1 GETGPFAGGILAK
14 RRNEVMDEGD
24 TTQSQIEGRDAP
36 AAETAASTTEA
47 AATTETADEAP
58 PPVELPAA
66 LDINELQALDP
77 TEIEKLCRD
86 FELRVYPG
94 RSRHHLI
101 LDLVRAALGR
111 KIPVTASGFF
121 DPVDSFGVLRWP
133 RLNFLPV
140 PEDVGVPRAF
150 IQKFKFRPAQKISG
164 TLRLPR
170 DREKL
175 IMLDEVKTIEGLPAE
190 EWAELKEFDNLT
202 PLYPEGRIML
212 ENSKTNSIS
221 ARAVDLLA
229 PLGRGQRGLIV
240 AAPRVGKTILLKE
253 IAKAIRVN
261 HPEIVLIILL
271 VDERPEEVTDLQR
284 EVDCDVYNSTFDE
297 NSKRHV
303 EVAEL
308 VLERAKRLVEQRKDV
323 VVLLDSITRLAR
335 GYNSLQPGKGR
346 TMSGGV
352 EAKALLKPK
361 KFFGAA
367 RNCEE
372 GGSLTILATA
382 LVDTGSKMDQVIFE
396 EFKGTGNMELHLD
409 RSLVE
414 KRLYPAIHCLQSA
427 TRREDLLYHPEEWE
441 RVQVLR
447 KAMAA
452 LPPIEAMEKLI
463 DNLNATK
470 TNAELLLS
478 GLR

>member
-1 GETGPFAGGILAK
+1 MREEIGGHRPPLQG
-14 RRNEVMDEGD
+14 MDEKE
-24 TTQSQIEGRDAP
+24 TTRNDVTAEEQSAQAADGRTGGEALNLP
-36 AAETAASTTEA
+36 ST
-47 AATTETADEAP
+47 
-58 PPVELPAA
+58 
-66 LDINELQALDP
+66 LDINDLQALP
-77 TEIEKLCRD
+77 PEKLEELCRD
-86 FELRVYPG
+86 FQLRVYPG

-111 KIPVTASGFF
+111 KIPVTTTAFF
-121 DPVDSFGVLRWP
+121 DPVADNFGVLRWP
-133 RLNFLPV
+133 RLNFLAV
-140 PEDVGVPRAF
+140 PEEVGIPRAY
-150 IQKFKFRPAQKISG
+150 IQKYDLRPAQKIRG
-164 TLRLPR
+164 TVRLPR
-170 DREKL
+170 DREKML
-175 IMLDEVKTIEGLPAE
+175 MLDEIESIEGVPVS
-190 EWAELKEFDNLT
+190 EWKAPTPFDNLT
-202 PLYPEGRIML
+202 PLFPQGRIML
-212 ENSKTNSIS
+212 ENLKTNSIS
-221 ARAVDLLA
+221 ARAVDLLT

-253 IAKAIRVN
+253 IAKAIRAN
-261 HPEIVLIILL
+261 HPEILLIILL
-271 VDERPEEVTDLQR
+271 VDERPEEVTDLER

-308 VLERAKRLVEQRKDV
+308 VLERAKRLVEKNKDV
-323 VVLLDSITRLAR
+323 VILLDSITRLAR

-372 GGSLTILATA
+372 GGSLTIIATA

-409 RSLVE
+409 RALVE
-414 KRLYPAIHCLQSA
+414 KRLYPAIHCLLSG

-441 RVQVLR
+441 RVQLLR
-447 KAMAA
+447 KEMAA

>member
-1 GETGPFAGGILAK
+1 
-14 RRNEVMDEGD
+14 MDESHS
-24 TTQSQIEGRDAP
+24 TQSEPSEAITP
-36 AAETAASTTEA
+36 AALTGTPPVEAEAATEETAG
-47 AATTETADEAP
+47 
-58 PPVELPAA
+58 PPVELPAT
-66 LDINELQALDP
+66 LDVNELQALDP
-77 TEIEKLCRD
+77 AEIERLCRD

-111 KIPVTASGFF
+111 KIPVTATGFF

-150 IQKFKFRPAQKISG
+150 IQQFKFRPAQKISG

-175 IMLDEVKTIEGLPAE
+175 IMLDEVKEIEGVPAE
-190 EWAELKEFDNLT
+190 EWVEPTKFDNLT

-441 RVQVLR
+441 RVQLLR

>member
-1 GETGPFAGGILAK
+1 MSEEEITSETPK
-14 RRNEVMDEGD
+14 VEE
-24 TTQSQIEGRDAP
+24 
-36 AAETAASTTEA
+36 AETETPRVEEAAHRA
-47 AATTETADEAP
+47 AATEEP
-58 PPVELPAA
+58 LNLPAS
-66 LDINELQALDP
+66 LEVNELQAMAP
-77 TEIEKLCRD
+77 EKLEELCRD
-86 FELRVYPG
+86 FQLRVYPG

-101 LDLVRAALGR
+101 LDVVRAALGR
-111 KIPVTASGFF
+111 KIPVTTTGFF
-121 DPVDSFGVLRWP
+121 DPVADNFGVLRWP
-133 RLNFLPV
+133 KLNFLSV
-140 PEDVGVPRAF
+140 PEDVGVPRAM
-150 IQKFKFRPAQKISG
+150 IQQFKLQPAQKIRG

-170 DREKL
+170 DREKM
-175 IMLDEVKTIEGLPAE
+175 IMLDEIEAIEGVPIAE
-190 EWAELKEFDNLT
+190 WKAPTAFDNLT
-202 PLYPEGRIML
+202 PLFPEGRIML

-221 ARAVDLLA
+221 ARAVDLLT

-253 IAKAIRVN
+253 IAKAIRAN
-261 HPEIVLIILL
+261 HSEILLIILL

-308 VLERAKRLVEQRKDV
+308 VLERAKRLVEQNKDV
-323 VVLLDSITRLAR
+323 VILLDSITRLAR

-372 GGSLTILATA
+372 GGSLTIIATA

-409 RSLVE
+409 RALVE
-414 KRLYPAIHCLQSA
+414 KRLYPAIHCLMSA

-441 RVQVLR
+441 RVQLLR

>member
-1 GETGPFAGGILAK
+1 MNENETTP
-14 RRNEVMDEGD
+14 
-24 TTQSQIEGRDAP
+24 
-36 AAETAASTTEA
+36 ETPRVEA
-47 AATTETADEAP
+47 VEAP
-58 PPVELPAA
+58 PPGAVDTAGVKEETSLNLPGS
-66 LDINELQALDP
+66 LDVNELQALP
-77 TEIEKLCRD
+77 PEALEKLCRD
-86 FELRVYPG
+86 FQLRVYPS

-101 LDLVRAALGR
+101 LDLIRAALGR
-111 KIPVTASGFF
+111 TIPVMTTGFF
-121 DPVDSFGVLRWP
+121 DPVTDAFGVLRWP
-133 RLNFLPV
+133 RINFLSV
-140 PEDVGVPRAF
+140 PEDVGVPRAM
-150 IQKFKFRPAQKISG
+150 IQQFDLRPAQKIRG

-175 IMLDEVKTIEGLPAE
+175 IMLDEIESIEGIPVAE
-190 EWAELKEFDNLT
+190 WKQPTAFDNLT
-202 PLYPEGRIML
+202 PLFPEGRIML

-221 ARAVDLLA
+221 ARAVDLLS

-308 VLERAKRLVEQRKDV
+308 VLERAKRLVEQNKDV
-323 VVLLDSITRLAR
+323 VILLDSITRLAR

-372 GGSLTILATA
+372 GGSLTIIATA

-409 RSLVE
+409 RALVE
-414 KRLYPAIHCLQSA
+414 KRLYPAIHCLQSG

-441 RVQVLR
+441 RVQLLR

>member
-1 GETGPFAGGILAK
+1 
-14 RRNEVMDEGD
+14 
-24 TTQSQIEGRDAP
+24 
-36 AAETAASTTEA
+36 
-47 AATTETADEAP
+47 
-58 PPVELPAA
+58 
-66 LDINELQALDP
+66 
-77 TEIEKLCRD
+77 
-86 FELRVYPG
+86 
-94 RSRHHLI
+94 
-101 LDLVRAALGR
+101 
-111 KIPVTASGFF
+111 
-121 DPVDSFGVLRWP
+121 VLRWP

-140 PEDVGVPRAF
+140 PEDVGVPRALT
-150 IQKFKFRPAQKISG
+150 QKFHFRLGQKIKG

-170 DREKL
+170 DREKFL
-175 IMLDEVKTIEGLPAE
+175 MLDEVTAIEGMPPE
-190 EWAELKEFDNLT
+190 QWTEPTPFDNLT
-202 PLYPEGRIML
+202 PLFPDGRIML
-212 ENSKTNSIS
+212 ENSTTNSIS
-221 ARAVDLLA
+221 ARAVDLLT

-284 EVDCDVYNSTFDE
+284 EVDCAVYNSTFDE
-297 NSKRHV
+297 NSRRHV
-303 EVAEL
+303 EVAEV
-308 VLERAKRLVEQRKDV
+308 VLERAKRLVEMKKDV

-352 EAKALLKPK
+352 ESKALLKPK
-361 KFFGAA
+361 RFFGAA

-441 RVQVLR
+441 RVKVLR

-463 DNLNATK
+463 ENLQATK
-470 TNAELLLS
+470 TNAELLLC

>member
-1 GETGPFAGGILAK
+1 M
-14 RRNEVMDEGD
+14 N
-24 TTQSQIEGRDAP
+24 AP
-36 AAETAASTTEA
+36 PAESPVPV
-47 AATTETADEAP
+47 EAP
-58 PPVELPAA
+58 VNIPAA
-66 LDINELQALDP
+66 LDLNELQALAP
-77 TEIEKLCRD
+77 AEIEKLCRD
-86 FELRVYPG
+86 FELRVHPG
-94 RSRHHLI
+94 RTRHHQI
-101 LDLVRAALGR
+101 LDILRTALGLGVS
-111 KIPVTASGFF
+111 VTAEGFF
-121 DPVDSFGVLRWP
+121 DQAADSFAVLRWP
-133 RLNFLPV
+133 KLNFLPV
-140 PEDVGVPRAF
+140 PEDVGVPRALT
-150 IQKFKFRPAQKISG
+150 QKFQFRPGQKIKG

-170 DREKL
+170 DREKFL
-175 IMLDEVKTIEGLPAE
+175 MLDEVTAIEGVSPE
-190 EWAELKEFDNLT
+190 QWTQPTPFDNLT
-202 PLYPEGRIML
+202 PLFPEGRIML
-212 ENSKTNSIS
+212 ENSTTNSIS
-221 ARAVDLLA
+221 ARAVDLLT

-261 HPEIVLIILL
+261 HPEIVLVMLL

-284 EVDCDVYNSTFDE
+284 EVDCHIYNSTFDE
-297 NSKRHV
+297 NSRRHV
-303 EVAEL
+303 EVAEV
-308 VLERAKRLVEQRKDV
+308 VLERAKRLVEMKKDV

-352 EAKALLKPK
+352 ESKALLKPK
-361 KFFGAA
+361 RFFGAA

-382 LVDTGSKMDQVIFE
+382 LIDTGSKMDQVIFE

-414 KRLYPAIHCLQSA
+414 KRLYPAIHCLQSG

-441 RVQVLR
+441 RVKVLR

-452 LPPIEAMEKLI
+452 LPPIEAMERLI
-463 DNLNATK
+463 ENLQATK

-478 GLR
+478 GLK

>member
-1 GETGPFAGGILAK
+1 MSEKDSRPKTARAQEPADESAGEPRLG
-14 RRNEVMDEGD
+14 
-24 TTQSQIEGRDAP
+24 
-36 AAETAASTTEA
+36 
-47 AATTETADEAP
+47 AATGATEKVAA
-58 PPVELPAA
+58 LPAS
-66 LDINELQALDP
+66 LDLNEIQALP
-77 TEIEKLCRD
+77 PEEVEKLCQD
-86 FELRVYPG
+86 FQLRVYPG

-111 KIPVTASGFF
+111 EIPVTTTGFF
-121 DPVDSFGVLRWP
+121 DPVAETFGVLRWP

-140 PEDVGVPRAF
+140 PEDVGVPRAY
-150 IQKFKFRPAQKISG
+150 IQQFNLRPAQKIRG

-175 IMLDEVKTIEGLPAE
+175 IMLDQVLEIEGIPAP
-190 EWAELKEFDNLT
+190 EWAAPTPFDNLT

-221 ARAVDLLA
+221 ARAVDLLT

-261 HPEIVLIILL
+261 HPEILLIILL

-323 VVLLDSITRLAR
+323 VILLDSITRLAR

-409 RSLVE
+409 RALVE

-441 RVQVLR
+441 RVQLLR

-478 GLR
+478 GLK

>member
-1 GETGPFAGGILAK
+1 
-14 RRNEVMDEGD
+14 MDED
-24 TTQSQIEGRDAP
+24 SSTQTEQDP
-36 AAETAASTTEA
+36 ATGTERAGSTPATERQSA
-47 AATTETADEAP
+47 VAI
-58 PPVELPAA
+58 PANIPLA
-66 LDINELQALDP
+66 LDLNELQALGP
-77 TEIEKLCRD
+77 AEVEQLCRD
-86 FELRVYPG
+86 LEVRVHPG
-94 RSRHHLI
+94 RTRHHQI
-101 LDLVRAALGR
+101 LDLVRAALGLGIR
-111 KIPVTASGFF
+111 VTAEGFF
-121 DPVDSFGVLRWP
+121 DQVADSFGVVRWP

-140 PEDVGVPRAF
+140 PEDVGVPRALK
-150 IQKFKFRPAQKISG
+150 QKFSFRPGQKVRG

-175 IMLDEVKTIEGLPAE
+175 LMLDEVTAIEDLPPE
-190 EWAELKEFDNLT
+190 QWTEPTPFDNLT
-202 PLYPEGRIML
+202 PLFPDGRIML
-212 ENSKTNSIS
+212 ENSTTNSIS
-221 ARAVDLLA
+221 VRAVDLLT

-284 EVDCDVYNSTFDE
+284 EVDCEIYNSTFDE
-297 NSKRHV
+297 NSRRHV

-308 VLERAKRLVEQRKDV
+308 VLERAKRLVEMKKDV

-372 GGSLTILATA
+372 GGSLTILATV

-409 RSLVE
+409 RSLSE
-414 KRLYPAIHCLQSA
+414 KRLYPAIHSLQSG

-441 RVQVLR
+441 RVKVLR
-447 KAMAA
+447 KAMAS

-463 DNLNATK
+463 DNLQATK